1 MLMCFPFGATQASLD
16 NKGTDF
22 ILSFTPNYQAYGR
35 PEVYLTADTSTLVTV
50 EYPVNSP
57 TFTTTVAV
65 NPGSTTKVILP
76 FNAQVWTTDV
86 VSNNSVHLSA
96 ADEFVVYMANIAR
109 FSSDAALGLPVDTMN
124 TEYLVATYDQAF
136 NSLWGTEA
144 EFIVTAGFDNTT
156 VTITPS
162 NAAQGGHPAGVPF
175 NVVLNRGGGFMVQG
189 LLNQTNA
196 GLAGSI
202 VTADKPVGLIN
213 GNACTFVPVTTGTCD
228 TLMEVAQP
236 VQTWGDYA
244 LVVNLPYRSEGTI
257 YRVLASQDNTVV
269 TLDGSPVGT
278 INRGGYLDIGPL
290 TGSHAF
296 AGDKPI
302 YVVQF
307 MTGADSPGAIFG
319 DPAMGNITPTVQ
331 YLKNYTF
338 ATVDITPSVYPRE
351 HFLTVIANNQD
362 LASITLDN
370 VPIGAA
376 KFTAI
381 TGDPNFSSAV
391 LPLTQGTHSTS
402 SAHPHGITVEGYGD
416 AESYLYPGGMSLS
429 TLCGGSAD
437 ADGDGYGDACDNCP
451 TVLNPDQLDTDG
463 DGTGDVCECGTAV
476 HSVQGDVTAVHN
488 VQGDVTADNWYR
500 LYTADF
506 EGPGMMVTDRGGN
519 TQTPDICGAEAY
531 NFTTTD
537 NNLYVAAWSDDWMAQ
552 GLLHDLQVD
561 AAPIF
566 SGTAGW
572 QVCPTGTNLDDGTA
586 PTTSALAAA
595 IQHCNE
601 HNLWVAPFAFP
612 QGVGNNGVFN
622 TYLWC
627 SAAVPNINVAALWT
641 WNKSGNP
648 LCGGANSPFEPG
660 CNHGEYLIFRHKLD
674 RDGDGVRDCADNCP
688 AVANPTQ
695 ADENHDGVGD
705 ACDAPESPSCLTA
718 TGVSPTRI
726 DLEWCDDTLIEYYYS
741 VQQKIESRGSW
752 KSIVSLPAGCK
763 SISGTP
769 SPPWGCPAGNWTG
782 VKHFQVWNLTPK
794 TKYCFRV
801 VAVGW
806 PPQPGG
812 NGMSAESSEACAT
825 TP

>member
-1 MLMCFPFGATQASLD
+1 
-16 NKGTDF
+16 
-22 ILSFTPNYQAYGR
+22 
-35 PEVYLTADTSTLVTV
+35 
-50 EYPVNSP
+50 
-57 TFTTTVAV
+57 
-65 NPGSTTKVILP
+65 
-76 FNAQVWTTDV
+76 
-86 VSNNSVHLSA
+86 
-96 ADEFVVYMANIAR
+96 
-109 FSSDAALGLPVDTMN
+109 
-124 TEYLVATYDQAF
+124 
-136 NSLWGTEA
+136 
-144 EFIVTAGFDNTT
+144 
-156 VTITPS
+156 
-162 NAAQGGHPAGVPF
+162 
-175 NVVLNRGGGFMVQG
+175 
-189 LLNQTNA
+189 
-196 GLAGSI
+196 
-202 VTADKPVGLIN
+202 
-213 GNACTFVPVTTGTCD
+213 
-228 TLMEVAQP
+228 
-236 VQTWGDYA
+236 
-244 LVVNLPYRSEGTI
+244 
-257 YRVLASQDNTVV
+257 
-269 TLDGSPVGT
+269 
-278 INRGGYLDIGPL
+278 
-290 TGSHAF
+290 
-296 AGDKPI
+296 
-302 YVVQF
+302 
-307 MTGADSPGAIFG
+307 
-319 DPAMGNITPTVQ
+319 MGNITPTVQ

-437 ADGDGYGDACDNCP
+437 ADGDGYGDACDNCPTVSNPDQLDADLDGAGNVCDCAPVSPGIGSCDDGNGCTVDSCEPEMGCVHTPVNCNDNNVCTLDSCNSLTGECRHFHLTEDRDGDGVRDCEDNCPTVPNPDQLDADLDGYGDACDNCP